1 MEYYMAGPH
10 SGHSAGGTMICMPLV
25 FAYPCCSCGLPGQ
38 LCPGCSASF
47 CSGCAH
53 VCEAQGDYEDSPWA
67 SEAETLP
74 LGETGGSGEMD
85 ASKAANYADLASAYL
100 NPGVWTQ
107 IEEGL
112 CLRCQTLAELNT
124 CYIHDGDGDDSRR
137 FGSMR
142 DWRRV
147 ADFMAWHHP
156 TIVLMHATVKKTY
169 IFQVGCSP
177 VVKELK
183 PALRE
188 LRSNPAWLAFIC
200 HGEESEPCFV
210 HVEIWWKPEE
220 KAFVK
225 RCIVRDKLLRAV
237 LKLNK
242 SVSFWRP

>member
-1 MEYYMAGPH
+1 
-10 SGHSAGGTMICMPLV
+10 
-25 FAYPCCSCGLPGQ
+25 
-38 LCPGCSASF
+38 
-47 CSGCAH
+47 
-53 VCEAQGDYEDSPWA
+53 
-67 SEAETLP
+67 LP
-74 LGETGGSGEMD
+74 LGETGGSGEVD
-85 ASKAANYADLASAYL
+85 AGKAANYADLASAYL
-100 NPGVWTQ
+100 NPGVWMQ

-112 CLRCQTLAELNT
+112 FLRCQTLAELNT

-169 IFQVGCSP
+169 VFQVGCSP

>member
-1 MEYYMAGPH
+1 
-10 SGHSAGGTMICMPLV
+10 MICMPLV

-53 VCEAQGDYEDSPWA
+53 VCDAQDYEDSPWA

-112 CLRCQTLAELNT
+112 FLRGQSLAELNT

-156 TIVLMHATVKKTY
+156 TIVYDARHRQEDLCFPSRLLASREGTQASVA
-169 IFQVGCSP
+169 
-177 VVKELK
+177 
-183 PALRE
+183 PAAIE
-188 LRSNPAWLAFIC
+188 SSLA
-200 HGEESEPCFV
+200 SV
-210 HVEIWWKPEE
+210 HLPRRRK
-220 KAFVK
+220 
-225 RCIVRDKLLRAV
+225 RAV
-237 LKLNK
+237 L
-242 SVSFWRP
+242 RPCRDLVEARGEGVCEKMHR